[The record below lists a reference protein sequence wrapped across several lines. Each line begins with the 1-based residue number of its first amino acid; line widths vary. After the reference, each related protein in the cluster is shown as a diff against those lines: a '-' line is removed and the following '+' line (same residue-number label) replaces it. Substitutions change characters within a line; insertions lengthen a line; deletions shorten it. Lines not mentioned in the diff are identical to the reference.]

1 MTQKPVKSI
10 LHVEDDYSIQMS
22 VKFALED
29 EGYLVNTASNGREA
43 LDFLLTHP
51 NQTDLIFLDV
61 MMPVMDGFIFCSE
74 KSKDNTISN
83 IPTIIYSADPRN
95 KLNAEA
101 IGLVFISKPFD
112 LDYLLDEIAKYV

>member
-1 MTQKPVKSI
+1 MNGKPGKII

-29 EGYLVNTASNGREA
+29 EGYMVRTASNGQEA
-43 LDFLLTHP
+43 LDYLSTHP

-74 KSKDNTISN
+74 KSKDAAIAD
-83 IPTIIYSADPRN
+83 IPTIIYSADARN
-95 KLNAEA
+95 KLKAKA
-101 IGLVFISKPFD
+101 IGLPFISKPFE
-112 LDYLLDEIAKYV
+112 LDHLFEEIAKYV